1 MSLGNLP
8 FFKAG
13 RVLRDAELCAL
24 DLLRHEELGLSSFH
38 FTYLFEAYCIHINSF
53 WEILYWMKT
62 EVPQE
67 LVDILE
73 QFRAQRHDLT
83 SPLFYLKTAR
93 NQLIHEGPI
102 LHNSAMDGGKSETP
116 SILFEGETTALPKG
130 LYSTLTLPTFALF
143 AGVFLS
149 LKPVTD
155 QWSYKKLGKEVPVPM
170 KDDGSYMDPKELVD
184 VTYHLYG
191 EMFKELMTVYRKRE

>member
-8 FFKAG
+8 FFKVG
-13 RVLRDAELCAL
+13 RALRDAELCAL
-24 DLLRHEELGLSSFH
+24 DLLRHEELRLSSFQ

-53 WEILYWMKT
+53 WEILEKR
-62 EVPQE
+62 PGLNQD
-67 LVDILE
+67 LKDIL
-73 QFRAQRHDLT
+73 QLFALQRHDPD

-102 LHNSAMDGGKSETP
+102 LHNSALDGGKNEYP
-116 SILFEGETTALPKG
+116 GILFEGETTALPKG
-130 LYSTLTLPTFALF
+130 LYSTLTLPTFAMF

-155 QWSYKKLGKEVPVPM
+155 HYSFKKLSKDVSVPL
-170 KDDGSYMDPKELVD
+170 KDDGGFMNPTELVE
-184 VTYHLYG
+184 VTYYLYG
-191 EMFKELMTVYRKRE
+191 EMFREFMTVYRERE